1 MAERTYS
8 PGEEI
13 ANSVTHAVA
22 TGLAI
27 AALPVLVVAAV
38 SAGTAWHVVS
48 FSIFGATLVLLYL
61 ASTLYHS
68 ISAVRAR
75 RVLKTLDHCAIFL
88 LIAGTYTPFMLVCLR
103 GPVGWTIFGTI
114 WGLAAAGVILKCF
127 FVYRFKRLSLAVYLG
142 MGWLCLLA
150 GREIFSS
157 LPAASLVFLV
167 LGGLIYSL
175 GVIFYVW
182 RRLPYNHAI
191 WHLFVVAG
199 SVMHFFSVLY
209 TLPAS

>member
-1 MAERTYS
+1 
-8 PGEEI
+8 
-13 ANSVTHAVA
+13 
-22 TGLAI
+22 
-27 AALPVLVVAAV
+27 
-38 SAGTAWHVVS
+38 
-48 FSIFGATLVLLYL
+48 
-61 ASTLYHS
+61 
-68 ISAVRAR
+68 
-75 RVLKTLDHCAIFL
+75 
-88 LIAGTYTPFMLVCLR
+88 MLVCLR
-103 GPVGWTIFGTI
+103 GPVGWIIFGTI

-157 LPAASLVFLV
+157 LPAASLVFLA

>member
-1 MAERTYS
+1 M
-8 PGEEI
+8 
-13 ANSVTHAVA
+13 THAVA

-68 ISAVRAR
+68 IPAVRAR
-75 RVLKTLDHCAIFL
+75 HVLKTLDHCAIFL

-127 FVYRFKRLSLAVYLG
+127 FVYRFKRLSGCTGTVRAKIYLVAEPRRSLAIAPPRRGPGDEPGFLSRH
-142 MGWLCLLA
+142 A
-150 GREIFSS
+150 EHGRT
-157 LPAASLVFLV
+157 P
-167 LGGLIYSL
+167 
-175 GVIFYVW
+175 W
-182 RRLPYNHAI
+182 R
-191 WHLFVVAG
+191 
-199 SVMHFFSVLY
+199 
-209 TLPAS
+209 